1 MYMYRY
7 IWDKP
12 LGQAQPVGQAD
23 LDRLCLSQWDRH
35 AACTKPVPL
44 GLGPERSK
52 ETCPG
57 PMDRSYTHAGVLS
70 LSQDQ
75 PYAHDGTCPS
85 PTCPNLSHKV
95 GLQGREQFVPILKKS
110 CQIFFTITA
119 PVTPPGITPGQRWVF
134 PKVFRERVPDHMEE
148 HMFQHV
154 PVPFLL
160 FPQDCPRLPPF
171 PLYLWSETPAKKY
184 FPPKR
189 KMVEE
194 SPKEEGW

>member
-1 MYMYRY
+1 
-7 IWDKP
+7 
-12 LGQAQPVGQAD
+12 
-23 LDRLCLSQWDRH
+23 
-35 AACTKPVPL
+35 
-44 GLGPERSK
+44 
-52 ETCPG
+52 
-57 PMDRSYTHAGVLS
+57 
-70 LSQDQ
+70 
-75 PYAHDGTCPS
+75 
-85 PTCPNLSHKV
+85 V

-189 KMVEE
+189 KMLEE

>member
-1 MYMYRY
+1 M
-7 IWDKP
+7 
-12 LGQAQPVGQAD
+12 GQED

-44 GLGPERSK
+44 GLGPARSK

-95 GLQGREQFVPILKKS
+95 GLQLFTPTKWDYKAVNNWSQFLKKL
-110 CQIFFTITA
+110 CHRIFHHYCTSHT
-119 PVTPPGITPGQRWVF
+119 TRHHPGLTMSFPQSVPGTCSGTQGGT
-134 PKVFRERVPDHMEE
+134 RVPACSCS
-148 HMFQHV
+148 FS
-154 PVPFLL
+154 PVPSSL
-160 FPQDCPRLPPF
+160 FPAPPLR
-171 PLYLWSETPAKKY
+171 LYLRSETPAKKY

-189 KMVEE
+189 KMLEE
-194 SPKEEGW
+194 SQKEEGW